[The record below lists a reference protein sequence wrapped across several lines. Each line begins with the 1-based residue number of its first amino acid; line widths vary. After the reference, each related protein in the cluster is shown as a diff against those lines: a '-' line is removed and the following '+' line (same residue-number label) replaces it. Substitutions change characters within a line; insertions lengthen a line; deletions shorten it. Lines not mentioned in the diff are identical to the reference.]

1 MESVR
6 HAIFFVSTPYVLLL
20 SRGFADSVE
29 TAVVS
34 LGGRHGNGWK
44 KENQDDFFVIPIAV
58 EGDVPHYA
66 VGVFDGHGEF
76 GHVASSLAKMAF
88 LEKFDS
94 FARMGGGKLLKHHS
108 LSESLV
114 RQLFEHT
121 SRVIDS
127 SAFDLSKSGSTAVVV
142 IVSPERVVGG
152 WIGDSRAIVGIT
164 EPLVLDEKADIPLN
178 QALLMINRVVVPL
191 TRDHKPDPL
200 RCPSEANRVTRAG
213 GRIDRLATDAR
224 GRPTGPFRLFLKDRW
239 TPGLAVSRSF
249 GDHIA
254 QEAGLVS
261 LPEIQTLPLMSR
273 NPLQT
278 KSTGMNQIIVMGS
291 DGLWEWVSSQEAMDI
306 AWGANSAKEAA
317 EALAELAQKN
327 WALNLHGRVC
337 DDITV
342 AVVFLPLN

>member
-1 MESVR
+1 MLFSLSYL
-6 HAIFFVSTPYVLLL
+6 FVNTLLL
-20 SRGFADSVE
+20 SGFADSAE
-29 TAVVS
+29 AAVVS
-34 LGGRHGNGWK
+34 LGGRHGSGWK
-44 KENQDDFFVIPIAV
+44 RENQDDFFVLPIAT

-76 GHVASSLAKMAF
+76 GHVASSLARMAF
-88 LEKFDS
+88 MEKFES
-94 FARMGGGKLLKHHS
+94 FAKSGGGKLLNHHS
-108 LSESLV
+108 LGESLV
-114 RQLFEHT
+114 KQLFEHT

-127 SAFDLSKSGSTAVVV
+127 YACDLSKSGSTAVVCL
-142 IVSPERVVGG
+142 VSPERVIGG

-164 EPLVLDEKADIPLN
+164 EPLILDDEAAT
-178 QALLMINRVVVPL
+178 QSEETLLMINRVMVPL

-261 LPEIQTLPLMSR
+261 MPEIQTLPLLSR
-273 NPLQT
+273 NSIQIR
-278 KSTGMNQIIVMGS
+278 STDMNQIIIMGT
-291 DGLWEWVSSQEAMDI
+291 DGLWEWVSSQEAMDV

-327 WALNLHGRVC
+327 WALNLQGRAC